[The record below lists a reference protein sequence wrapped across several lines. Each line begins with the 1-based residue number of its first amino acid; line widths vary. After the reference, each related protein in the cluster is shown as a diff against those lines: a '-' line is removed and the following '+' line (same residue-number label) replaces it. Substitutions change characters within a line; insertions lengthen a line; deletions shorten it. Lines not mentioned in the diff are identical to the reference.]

1 MRSIN
6 KKLAD
11 LRIEYNIG
19 ETASGVFSDN
29 PIDQFEKWME
39 DAISSSAAIPN
50 AMHLSTV
57 GDDGRP
63 SGRIVLLNGL
73 DERGFIFYTNY
84 ESRKGQDLKHCPYA
98 SLTFFWSE
106 LFRQV
111 RIEGEVFR
119 LPESESDDYFR
130 SRPRESRISAAAS
143 EQSNILESREYLE
156 KRIIELEKKYKDL
169 PVPRPYGWGGYYL
182 SPDRIEFWQGRTQR
196 LHDRIVY
203 IKEAGGI
210 WKIQRLYP

>member
-6 KKLAD
+6 QKLAD
-11 LRIEYNIG
+11 LRIEYNI
-19 ETASGVFSDN
+19 EKTASGVLSDN

-39 DAISSSAAIPN
+39 DAIISSAAIPN

-57 GDDGRP
+57 GEDGRP

-84 ESRKGQDLKHCPYA
+84 ESRKGRDLKHCNYA

-111 RIEGEVFR
+111 RIEGEVNK
-119 LPESESDDYFR
+119 LPESESETYFR
-130 SRPRESRISAAAS
+130 NRPRESRISALAS
-143 EQSNILESREYLE
+143 EQSSILDSRESLE
-156 KRIIELEKKYKDL
+156 NKIRLLDEKFKGQ
-169 PVPRPYGWGGYYL
+169 PVPRPSEWGGYFL
-182 SPDRIEFWQGRTQR
+182 SPVRMEFWQGKPHR
-196 LHDRIVY
+196 LHDRILY
-203 IKEAGGI
+203 LNSGNS

>member
-6 KKLAD
+6 QKLAD
-11 LRIEYNIG
+11 LRIEYNI
-19 ETASGVFSDN
+19 EKTASGVLSDN

-39 DAISSSAAIPN
+39 DPIISSAAIPN

-84 ESRKGQDLKHCPYA
+84 ESRKGRDLKHCNYA

-111 RIEGEVFR
+111 RIEGEVSR
-119 LPESESDDYFR
+119 LPESESERYFR
-130 SRPRESRISAAAS
+130 SRPRENQISALAS
-143 EQSNILESREYLE
+143 EQSRILDNRESLE
-156 KRIIELEKKYKDL
+156 NRIRILDEKYKGM
-169 PVPRPYGWGGYYL
+169 PVPLPSEWGGYFL
-182 SPDRIEFWQGRTQR
+182 APGRMEFWQGRPHR
-196 LHDRIVY
+196 LHDRILY
-203 IKEAGGI
+203 IHNDDS